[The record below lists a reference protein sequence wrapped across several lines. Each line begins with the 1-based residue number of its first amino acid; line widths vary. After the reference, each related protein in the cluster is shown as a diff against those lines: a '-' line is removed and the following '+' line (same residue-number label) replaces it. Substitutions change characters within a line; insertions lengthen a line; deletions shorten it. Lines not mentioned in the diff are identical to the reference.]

1 MHWLILH
8 SDYLVLKDCFGLCLP
23 VLLQTLESSADST
36 LRFLGWDVLN
46 LLLDRGIATEIQNF
60 AVCLADFFQTHS
72 PFFFQEDLCRLSVAP
87 FSRSFVL
94 FVLKAFDRGSSCD
107 EQLEHFLRF
116 GCFHCKSEPQCFSLF
131 LEFGLLPLLVQETS
145 LLQVRL
151 QELAVVLLQTC
162 ESPQILEVLLSWR
175 CLLLLFGA
183 LPQRCLDL
191 AEIFWFA
198 AMAHHCF
205 QGRLE

>member
-1 MHWLILH
+1 
-8 SDYLVLKDCFGLCLP
+8 
-23 VLLQTLESSADST
+23 LLQTLESSADST

-191 AEIFWFA
+191 AEIF
-198 AMAHHCF
+198 
-205 QGRLE
+205 